1 MSLPTSDD
9 RRLAVATA
17 LRALEQRLERLA
29 TALAHLSNP
38 WIQVDGADAPG
49 MAMQRVISAYTT
61 IDLEMDDAPATSV
74 VCLGV
79 VGVPRTVVDLVQ
91 EVNAAKAALRAV
103 CAPLQLVRMRV
114 PDGAGTKAL
123 PLIRV
128 ILRSLQRSDL
138 NLLAA
143 YRRIAVLG
151 PSAPR
156 SVAYTRAR
164 TRSVYRKP
172 VEDVARMLENA
183 EGPKAAADRERV
195 LALTGGERH
204 LAQVRDHYENIRA
217 NVVYGREDGGRVRM
231 QLAAELPLLYL
242 AKRGTPAPVVT
253 FPALREPD
261 APVRRRASRL
271 ESRPFLETLPVY
283 RYRPEF
289 R

>member
-1 MSLPTSDD
+1 MPLPPSDD
-9 RRLAVATA
+9 RRLTVAAA
-17 LRALEQRLERLA
+17 LRALEQRLARLA
-29 TALAHLSNP
+29 SALAHLPQP
-38 WIQVDGADAPG
+38 WIRVEGTEVPGLAMQKVIDAYTGINLGMEDAPG
-49 MAMQRVISAYTT
+49 S
-61 IDLEMDDAPATSV
+61 SV

-79 VGVPRTVVDLVQ
+79 VGVPRTVADLVQ
-91 EVNAAKAALRAV
+91 EVNGAKAALRAV

-114 PDGAGTKAL
+114 PDGEGTKAL

-151 PSAPR
+151 PAVPR
-156 SVAYTRAR
+156 SVSYTRAR

-172 VEDVARMLENA
+172 VEDVVRMLENGD
-183 EGPKAAADRERV
+183 GPKAAADRAR
-195 LALTGGERH
+195 LAALPRGEAH

-217 NVVYGREDGGRVRM
+217 NVVYVAPDGERRRV

-242 AKRGTPAPVVT
+242 ATRGTPAPLVT

-261 APVRRRASRL
+261 APVRRRVSRL
-271 ESRPFLETLPVY
+271 ESRAFLETLPVY